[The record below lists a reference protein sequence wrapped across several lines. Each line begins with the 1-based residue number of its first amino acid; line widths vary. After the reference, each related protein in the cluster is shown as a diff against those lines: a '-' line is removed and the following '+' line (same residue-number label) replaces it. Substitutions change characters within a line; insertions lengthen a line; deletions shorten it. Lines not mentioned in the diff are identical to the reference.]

1 MTNLFCASALA
12 TLLCASAGLPN
23 TSSPTNVET
32 NVTRQASSEEEAVK
46 EATELIRQSHFSS
59 EGLAAAEKGLWRLLE
74 EHRDS
79 GIAYVLSTLLESVQ
93 ERQALTMF
101 NIVMFLQYKRS
112 AYQPAEGR
120 LKGILSKYLK
130 YSRLDDVLYQLAL
143 LQIKNGLGAEGK
155 ETLQKLLNKPG
166 YFPRIMDAREKL
178 ESLGY
183 GK

>member
-23 TSSPTNVET
+23 TSTINMET
-32 NVTRQASSEEEAVK
+32 NVTRQVSSEEEAIK
-46 EATELIRQSHFSS
+46 EAAELIRNSHFGG
-59 EGLAAAEKGLWRLLE
+59 EGLGAAEKGLWRLLE

-79 GIAYVLSTLLESVQ
+79 RIAYVLSTLLESVQ

-130 YSRLDDVLYQLAL
+130 YSRLDDVLYQL
-143 LQIKNGLGAEGK
+143 
-155 ETLQKLLNKPG
+155 
-166 YFPRIMDAREKL
+166 
-178 ESLGY
+178 
-183 GK
+183 

>member
-1 MTNLFCASALA
+1 MTNLFYASALA

-23 TSSPTNVET
+23 TSTINMET

-59 EGLAAAEKGLWRLLE
+59 EGLPAAEKGLWRLLE

-79 GIAYVLSTLLESVQ
+79 RIAYILSTLLESVQ
-93 ERQALTMF
+93 ERQALRELNIAMF
-101 NIVMFLQYKRS
+101 YQYKRS
-112 AYQPAEGR
+112 AYQAAEGR
-120 LKGILSKYLK
+120 LKGILSKYPK

-143 LQIKNGLGAEGK
+143 LQIQTGRGAEAK
-155 ETLQKLLNKPG
+155 ETLQKLLNQPG
-166 YFPRIMDAREKL
+166 FYLRAMDAREKL
-178 ESLGY
+178 ESLGS